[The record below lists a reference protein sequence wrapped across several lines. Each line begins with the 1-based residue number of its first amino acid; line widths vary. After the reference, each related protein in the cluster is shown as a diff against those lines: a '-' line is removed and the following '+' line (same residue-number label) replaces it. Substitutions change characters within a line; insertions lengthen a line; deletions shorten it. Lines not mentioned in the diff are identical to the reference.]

1 MYILNYF
8 QAGSNM
14 KSFSYSSGIGWASF
28 QDKIDFNYIRE
39 LGKKMIKRTIQD
51 NNPCLNDLRVYFS
64 IIKIENDEDYLK
76 SLEKLTFDKVTFE
89 KRESS
94 KRIEFQV
101 DYFKWW
107 HWDE

>member
-39 LGKKMIKRTIQD
+39 LGKKMIKRSMQD

-64 IIKIENDEDYLK
+64 IIKIENDSIVGSYTGSFK
-76 SLEKLTFDKVTFE
+76 SLNIIDWKLPKHIKTLKQ
-89 KRESS
+89 K
-94 KRIEFQV
+94 
-101 DYFKWW
+101 
-107 HWDE
+107 